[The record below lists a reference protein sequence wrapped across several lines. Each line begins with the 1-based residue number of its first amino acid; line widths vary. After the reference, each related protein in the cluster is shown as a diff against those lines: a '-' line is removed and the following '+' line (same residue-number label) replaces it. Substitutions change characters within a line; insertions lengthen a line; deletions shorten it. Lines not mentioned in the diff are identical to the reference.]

1 MKAIKANIVRAIPH
15 RAIIVSCDNS
25 GAKMIRVISII
36 GQKTVKGRNPSA
48 GVGDMIFA
56 SVQKGTPAMRKQVVQ
71 AIIVRQKKE
80 YRRPDGTRIGFEDN
94 AAVVLKDDK
103 GNPKGT
109 IFKGPIAKEAA
120 ERWPGIAKVAS
131 IVV

>member
-1 MKAIKANIVRAIPH
+1 MKAIKARIGRAIPH
-15 RAIIVSCDNS
+15 RAIIVACDNS

-36 GQKTVKGRNPSA
+36 GAKTVKGRNPSA

-56 SVQKGTPAMRKQVVQ
+56 SVQKGTLAMRKQVVQ

-80 YRRPDGTRIGFEDN
+80 YRRPDGTRVSFEDN